1 MITPKKDEVVW
12 VCLSGGQVATK
23 RWFGDV
29 ICTFVHMD
37 EWDDPVQPGIPS
49 NLPVLYREQIRQ
61 KLLCDMKGKEIELKA
76 KMKKFDIATATDQ
89 EIEDHVREKLKDLPE
104 GAYELSDGHKWL
116 VLTGREG
123 KINAEIVFMKLVR
136 DNMGKEEKPII
147 KTKRR

>member
-49 NLPVLYREQIRQ
+49 NLPVLYREQIWMDEASLFAMNEYKGWTGKVTDGWQ
-61 KLLCDMKGKEIELKA
+61 YMYMNVTVLMKDMFNKKRFGYKMDKKWFTVDIGDGKKGYWNPEER
-76 KMKKFDIATATDQ
+76 KKRLNFN
-89 EIEDHVREKLKDLPE
+89 
-104 GAYELSDGHKWL
+104 AYKNL
-116 VLTGREG
+116 
-123 KINAEIVFMKLVR
+123 
-136 DNMGKEEKPII
+136 
-147 KTKRR
+147 